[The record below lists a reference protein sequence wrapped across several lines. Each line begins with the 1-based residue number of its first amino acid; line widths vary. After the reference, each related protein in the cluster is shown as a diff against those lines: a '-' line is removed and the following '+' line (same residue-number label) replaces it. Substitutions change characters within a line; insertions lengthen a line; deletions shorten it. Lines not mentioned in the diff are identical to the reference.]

1 MPFFLSFRRPS
12 LLVCGA
18 SMDGTFL
25 PEADWHDLL
34 GEIYNHQV
42 IPIVGPE
49 MATVR
54 EPFTGISIPLYRA
67 LAPKL
72 AAALGV
78 PTNGAP
84 ATSLNRVACDY
95 LLSGGARKAIYREV
109 AELLERMEFTPPP
122 ALCELASITDFDIF
136 ISGTIDPLLAIA
148 LEGARSGFQR
158 REHVRVYEAR
168 RAECGRS
175 READIGD
182 VKWFEKGKWVLADNP
197 WAGPP
202 QPHHGHGH
210 HHPAGPWDIEVLKKV
225 AALLFPPPEASAAR
239 AAAPAALSA
248 AQPRSGEPVPYAN
261 RLTRLQ

>member
-1 MPFFLSFRRPS
+1 
-12 LLVCGA
+12 
-18 SMDGTFL
+18 MDGTFL
-25 PEADWHDLL
+25 PEADFHDLL
-34 GEIYNHQV
+34 GEIHNHQV

-49 MATVR
+49 MVTVR

-72 AAALGV
+72 AALGV

-109 AELLERMEFTPPP
+109 AELLERMEFTPPCCTLR
-122 ALCELASITDFDIF
+122 AGVDYRFRYLHL
-136 ISGTIDPLLAIA
+136 GHIDPLLAIA

-182 VKWFEKGKWVLADNP
+182 VKWFEKGN
-197 WAGPP
+197 GC
-202 QPHHGHGH
+202 
-210 HHPAGPWDIEVLKKV
+210 
-225 AALLFPPPEASAAR
+225 
-239 AAAPAALSA
+239 
-248 AQPRSGEPVPYAN
+248 
-261 RLTRLQ
+261 